1 MRIFIELMP
10 KQPLSCEPNGYILVG
25 FNGVPPLT
33 QEAISEQSRIDRVQT
48 DLISIIY
55 DMESDNLKLGGNTDR
70 KVRPKLILY
79 QLRVFCFGKMSKRRM
94 KHDCK

>member
-33 QEAISEQSRIDRVQT
+33 QEAISEKSRIDRAQR
-48 DLISIIY
+48 
-55 DMESDNLKLGGNTDR
+55 NLKLGGNTDR
-70 KVRPKLILY
+70 KVRPKLIFISAWGFL
-79 QLRVFCFGKMSKRRM
+79 FWEIIEEENEI
-94 KHDCK
+94 

>member
-33 QEAISEQSRIDRVQT
+33 QEAISEKSRIDRVQR
-48 DLISIIY
+48 
-55 DMESDNLKLGGNTDR
+55 NLKLGGNTDM
-70 KVRPKLILY
+70 KVRPKLIYISLG
-79 QLRVFCFGKMSKRRM
+79 LLFWKNFKKENET
-94 KHDCK
+94 

>member
-33 QEAISEQSRIDRVQT
+33 QEAISEKSRIDRAQR
-48 DLISIIY
+48 
-55 DMESDNLKLGGNTDR
+55 NLKLGGNTV
-70 KVRPKLILY
+70 KRPMYIGAFFVGTIIIIDISLDINKFKIN
-79 QLRVFCFGKMSKRRM
+79 
-94 KHDCK
+94 